1 MMNSSKNFM
10 NNFINKWSGTY
21 PKDYYSTDSS
31 SCRFKY
37 TITTN
42 TSSNTT
48 ETIED
53 QYTIIDN
60 CYIPFKNN
68 YVYDTFVITFNDD
81 INGLRDFIYCNNLFE
96 IITASLME
104 IYEEGQDFEDNL
116 YRNVLDLLFDL
127 LDLSLFPSIYDYSD
141 TEFNKIMQ
149 EIINH
154 FKDEL
159 EKEM

>member
-1 MMNSSKNFM
+1 
-10 NNFINKWSGTY
+10 
-21 PKDYYSTDSS
+21 
-31 SCRFKY
+31 
-37 TITTN
+37 
-42 TSSNTT
+42 
-48 ETIED
+48 
-53 QYTIIDN
+53 
-60 CYIPFKNN
+60 
-68 YVYDTFVITFNDD
+68 
-81 INGLRDFIYCNNLFE
+81 
-96 IITASLME
+96 ME

-154 FKDEL
+154 FKNEL

>member
-10 NNFINKWSGTY
+10 NDFINKWSGTY

-48 ETIED
+48 KTIED

-96 IITASLME
+96 II
-104 IYEEGQDFEDNL
+104 
-116 YRNVLDLLFDL
+116 
-127 LDLSLFPSIYDYSD
+127 
-141 TEFNKIMQ
+141 K
-149 EIINH
+149 
-154 FKDEL
+154 
-159 EKEM
+159 

>member
-10 NNFINKWSGTY
+10 NDFMNKWSGTY
-21 PKDYYSTDSS
+21 PYYSTDNS

-48 ETIED
+48 KTIED

-96 IITASLME
+96 IITESLME